1 MKNLKTYDSFVNEGI
16 VAYMNPKKV
25 EAAKQF
31 AEQYP
36 KLVEWM
42 KSFCKTSDAMKDYK
56 KFIREKN
63 KLDDAAN
70 AGNKEAFDKLV
81 DYGFK
86 PDKVSSSNFG
96 TKTFFKITFPEGV
109 LFAEVFQY
117 LHG

>member
-1 MKNLKTYDSFVNEGI
+1 MKNLRTYEDFLNEGI

-25 EAAKQF
+25 EAAKKF
-31 AEQYP
+31 VGEYP
-36 KLVEWM
+36 KLAEWM

-56 KFIREKN
+56 KFLKEKN

-70 AGNKEAFDKLV
+70 GGNKEALDKLV
-81 DYGFK
+81 NYGFK
-86 PDKVSSSNFG
+86 PETVSSSNFG